1 MSKKKETKIEE
12 TQPSVETENESTKVD
27 STKLLT
33 DEIAKLNAYI
43 FEKDKRIT
51 TLEDQIKQ
59 INQEYVGKVQEKTE
73 QANVQL
79 KQKMDELN
87 IKAAQE
93 LENIKKYGLEKQLG
107 SLIDIV
113 SQFEMALSYKPT
125 DEKIANY
132 QSGFMM
138 FLNMLKNLLIEL
150 HVNEININVGDE
162 FNAEYMECI
171 EFVPNPQLKDN
182 HVAKI
187 ITKGYRLHDRVIKT
201 AVVYVVR
208 N

>member
-12 TQPSVETENESTKVD
+12 TKVETEKESTQVD
-27 STKLLT
+27 HTQLLN

-43 FEKDKRIT
+43 TEKDKRII

-73 QANVQL
+73 QANAQL

-87 IKAAQE
+87 TKAAQE

-107 SLIDIV
+107 SLIDII

-138 FLNMLKNLLIEL
+138 FLNMFKNLLSEL

-162 FNAEYMECI
+162 FNAEYMECV
-171 EFVPNPQLKDN
+171 EFVSNPELKDN
-182 HVAKI
+182 HVAKV